1 MCCVFFMASV
11 FIVAN
16 TIRLLFYSRREEF
29 EIMRLVG
36 ATDSFIKT
44 PFYIEGAIQ
53 GFVGGIVG
61 VLILFISFI
70 LLMSSVE
77 KEMVSGFIE
86 VRFLP
91 FSLSAAIILL
101 RVSSGLAGCYLS
113 FKQFL
118 DS

>member
-1 MCCVFFMASV
+1 M
-11 FIVAN
+11 AN

-53 GFVGGIVG
+53 GLVGGILG
-61 VLILFISFI
+61 ILILFISYI

-77 KEMVSGFIE
+77 NEMVSGFVQ

-91 FSLSAAIILL
+91 FSFSAVIILL
-101 RVSSGLAGCYLS
+101 SISSGLVGCYLS